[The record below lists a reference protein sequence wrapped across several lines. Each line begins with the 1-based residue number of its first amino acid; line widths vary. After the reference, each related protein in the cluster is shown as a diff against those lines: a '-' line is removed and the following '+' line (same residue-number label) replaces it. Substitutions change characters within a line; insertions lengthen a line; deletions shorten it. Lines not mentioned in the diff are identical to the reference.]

1 MQTEDAV
8 KLTKEL
14 IQIESTNPGAGEQQ
28 VAEYLKHQIEPVLP
42 ENGRLLLHEVEE
54 GRPVLLAELEG
65 ESPEELVLICHMD
78 TVPIADGW
86 TKDPLAAEE
95 EAGRIYGRGACDMKS
110 GLAAAT
116 AAFLS
121 AAQQIR
127 HSGKKPAR
135 TLKLIGTMD
144 EEGDMK
150 GAETAIRLG
159 WVRRDSLV
167 MDTEPTDGEIQ
178 TAHKGRYWFQYTIY
192 GKAAHASRPQDGA
205 DAIAGM
211 AYAICG
217 IRERIEKLEA
227 DAFLGRTTAVFG
239 TVRGGIHPYQV
250 PAECTVT
257 IDIRAVPP
265 AGQEDLVR
273 ILREAAEE
281 AAEKTGRELTCSIR
295 PTGARPWIPHRE
307 DARMLQLL
315 KAAVKKATGRQPA
328 VQPFPGYTDTAVIA
342 GILDNR
348 NTLSYGPGSLAQ
360 AHKPDEYVRIEEI
373 ERCFR
378 VYQELIFGW
387 LELEKR

>member
-1 MQTEDAV
+1 MNAEDAV

-28 VAEYLKHQIEPVLP
+28 VAEYLKAQIEAVLP
-42 ENGRLLLHEVEE
+42 ENGRLLLHAAEE

-78 TVPIADGW
+78 TVPVADGW
-86 TKDPLAAEE
+86 TKDPLSAEE

-110 GLAAAT
+110 GLAAAA
-116 AAFLS
+116 AAFMS
-121 AAQQIR
+121 AAQKIR
-127 HSGKKPAR
+127 RSGEKPVR

-159 WVRRDSLV
+159 WVHRNSLV
-167 MDTEPTDGEIQ
+167 MDTEPTDGAIQ
-178 TAHKGRYWFQYTIY
+178 TAHKGRYWFRYTIH

-217 IRERIEKLEA
+217 IRERIGKLEA

-239 TVRGGIHPYQV
+239 TVKGGIHPYQV

-257 IDIRAVPP
+257 VDIRAVPP
-265 AGQEDLVR
+265 AGHKDLVR
-273 ILREAAEE
+273 ILQEAARE
-281 AAEKTGRELTCSIR
+281 AAEKTGRPLTCRIE
-295 PTGARPWIPHRE
+295 TAGARPWIPHHE

-315 KAAVKKATGRQPA
+315 EAAVTKVTGRRPEI
-328 VQPFPGYTDTAVIA
+328 QPFPGYTDTAVIA
-342 GILDNR
+342 GILQNR

-360 AHKPDEYVRIEEI
+360 AHQPDEYVRIEEI

-378 VYQELIFGW
+378 VYQELLSGW
-387 LELEKR
+387 LGLEQR